1 MALKTA
7 FCSSLIK
14 IFSDSPVDFSYEGLS
29 LLHGEKGNFQ
39 IVFRSD
45 RDCTVAI
52 KTDFPAVSLFEVK
65 EIYSRTPIDK
75 ENCGDIYLEKNGE
88 PGFYPDLLD
97 NFCGTLE
104 LKKDKTAAIWV
115 NVDSGKISHGYYDI
129 VFSVSENGKEALLSF
144 PIKIWESELPSQE
157 LIHINWFHS
166 DCLASYYKVP
176 VFSEEYWRITENFVK
191 NAVSHGVNCIFTP
204 LFTPPLDTE
213 VGGERPTVQL
223 VGVKRG
229 RNYKYEFD
237 FSLLDRWV
245 DMCRRNGASYFELSH
260 LFTQWGAKHAPKI
273 VAETSEGIK
282 KIFGWETKAESSAYM
297 NFLSQLGPALKEYTD
312 KKGITDICF
321 IHCSDEPSLE
331 DIKHYKKASD
341 AIRKYFGAYK
351 HIDALSDF
359 DFYKKGLIDIPVP
372 EEGCIEEFDGNVP
385 TLWTY
390 YCCGQYR
397 DELPNRF
404 FAMPSIKHRILGV
417 LLYKY
422 NCAGFLHWGFNFYYS
437 QYSKREIDPFTE
449 TDAGGSFPSGDS
461 FVVYPGKDGSPLSSV
476 RQKVFYDGFQD
487 ISALKALEKKYS
499 RDFVLGFIKDE
510 LGDINFRSYPFDTD
524 KFLSFR
530 EKIGPLLTE

>member
-45 RDCTVAI
+45 RDCTVTV
-52 KTDFPAVSLFEVK
+52 KTDFSAVSLYEVK
-65 EIYSRTPIDK
+65 EIYSRTPIHKDS
-75 ENCGDIYLEKNGE
+75 CGDIYLEKNGD

-97 NFCGTLE
+97 IFNGTLT
-104 LKKDKTAAIWV
+104 LKKEKTAALWV
-115 NVDSGKISHGYYDI
+115 NVDSAKAVSGNYDI
-129 VFSVSENGKEALLSF
+129 VFCIEEDGAKTELSF
-144 PIKIWESELPSQE
+144 PLKIWEARLPSQE
-157 LIHINWFHS
+157 LIHINWFHT

-176 VFSEEYWRITENFVK
+176 VFSEEHWRITENFIK

-229 RNYKYEFD
+229 KNYKYEFD
-237 FSLLDRWV
+237 FSLLERWI
-245 DMCRRNGASYFELSH
+245 DMCLRNGASYFELSH

-273 VAETSEGIK
+273 MAETSEGLK
-282 KIFGWETKAESSAYM
+282 KIFGWETKASSAAYM

-331 DIKHYKKASD
+331 DIKYYKKASD
-341 AIRKYFGAYK
+341 AVRKYFGAYK

-359 DFYKKGLIDIPVP
+359 DFYKKGLIEIPVP

-385 TLWTY
+385 SLWTY

-397 DELPNRF
+397 EELPNRF
-404 FAMPSIKHRILGV
+404 FAMPSIKNRILGV

-487 ISALKALEKKYS
+487 IAALKALEKKYS
-499 RDFVLGFIKDE
+499 RQFVLGFIKEE

-530 EKIGPLLTE
+530 EKIGPLLEK